1 MQITDYRIEF
11 FRPAFILKDEI
22 IPREK
27 IRIYRK
33 THSVSEAIRQAM
45 EFMNR
50 LTFSEFWDYSI
61 ETLDGKKV
69 I

>member
-1 MQITDYRIEF
+1 MMDYRIEL
-11 FRPAFILKDEI
+11 FRPAFTLKDEI

-33 THSVSEAIRQAM
+33 TNTVSEAIREANK
-45 EFMNR
+45 FLDR

-69 I
+69 V